1 MEFFYSIFY
10 NIKFKFNFLKFYIF
24 LLIFGFAIFR
34 DWSTKLHRRIE
45 NNSFLCLSL
54 NYSTYFLRDTG
65 LPRDHLWR
73 LHIHILY
80 QYWFVSLILFG
91 MLSSFLSWIY
101 LSFRDLVSLSFS
113 FYFFFYFLKKEIDSH
128 PLDACTLMMKNIKK
142 IKKELH
148 LYRCVISNFFFFS
161 LKNKIDLF
169 SFERC
174 WILHIRNYD
183 FYFNS
188 S

>member
-65 LPRDHLWR
+65 LPKDHLWR

-113 FYFFFYFLKKEIDSH
+113 FLFFFLFSKKRDRFASS
-128 PLDACTLMMKNIKK
+128 
-142 IKKELH
+142 
-148 LYRCVISNFFFFS
+148 RCMHINDEKY
-161 LKNKIDLF
+161 LKNKKRIASL
-169 SFERC
+169 SLC
-174 WILHIRNYD
+174 YI
-183 FYFNS
+183 
-188 S
+188 